1 MYGQDLG
8 GIFTA
13 RRVFKGNWNG
23 EIEEIIMEDI
33 IQKNRI
39 CKLNFVYF
47 IIEPEL
53 IVNKIDW

>member
-1 MYGQDLG
+1 
-8 GIFTA
+8 
-13 RRVFKGNWNG
+13 
-23 EIEEIIMEDI
+23 MEDI

-53 IVNKIDW
+53 IVNKID